1 MKFEEYPKEIQLLI
15 TRRTIEAGNEFSKR
29 RFNADPQR
37 DTRSDGFTWNDTPE
51 GSEFWREVLTG
62 DITPFYE
69 KYPKSPFA
77 DIAELHYRSVGMKFM
92 ITGCPSGGY
101 DDSNLGEAY
110 NIGDIVTLVRD
121 DKSFCPK
128 FATDTGDH
136 HYIYWSSLYPIEKL
150 DVEPTKVE
158 LTGYTERPTNVKVG
172 DKFIVTSNRR
182 LDGSIDNL
190 SCFDL
195 KLGLIFEL
203 AENDDSSCPYFS
215 GTNSEGRELKSKVL
229 NWGWLSPVTKVEVEN
244 SHILN
249 KLNNNGEST
258 SSTSSNVCRPIESD
272 IRSGERYTGQVS
284 CEINLPEIRSRY

>member
-15 TRRTIEAGNEFSKR
+15 TRRTIEAGNEFSER

-37 DTRSDGFTWNDTPE
+37 DTRSDGFMWNNTPE
-51 GSEFWREVLTG
+51 GSEFWRKVLNG

-69 KYPKSPFA
+69 KYPKSPF
-77 DIAELHYRSVGMKFM
+77 DGIAELHYRSVGMKFM

-110 NIGDIVTLVRD
+110 NIGDMVRG

-150 DVEPTKVE
+150 DVESTKVE

-172 DKFIVTSNRR
+172 DKFVVTSNRR
-182 LDGSIDNL
+182 LSGSIDNL
-190 SCFDL
+190 SCFNL

-203 AENDDSSCPYFS
+203 AENDNSSCPYFS

-229 NWGWLSPVTKVEVEN
+229 DWGWLSPVPKVEVEN
-244 SHILN
+244 ILN
-249 KLNNNGEST
+249 KLNNNGESNN
-258 SSTSSNVCRPIESD
+258 STEQSILPGLPATIIFGSIG
-272 IRSGERYTGQVS
+272 SGTIIQGAGK
-284 CEINLPEIRSRY
+284 EIKLGS